1 MARLT
6 LALSLTSRYA
16 RYTVTTR
23 YPKKPSLSP
32 TDVPPGEKFIH
43 KRSLGQNF
51 LTSDVVP
58 TWMTDAAM
66 VKNEDIIFEIGPG
79 TGMLTKSLLE
89 RGARV
94 IAVEADLRALSE
106 LENRFASE
114 IKAGKLTLHHGDAR
128 EITPERLGFHDH
140 SFKVVAN
147 IPYYLSGFLL
157 RTLLESTVQ
166 PTSITFLIQKE
177 LAHRIARDKK
187 ESLLSLSVKVFG
199 EPTYFKNVSR
209 GHFNPKPNVDSA
221 ILVIQNITKNN
232 LSPEEITLFF
242 EILHL
247 GLGKKRKQLLSNLSH
262 IYVRTR
268 LESIF
273 TTLKL
278 QSTVRGEDVPLS
290 TWLQLTAYLAKE
302 KPHAS

>member
-1 MARLT
+1 LARLT

-16 RYTVTTR
+16 RYTVNTR
-23 YPKKPSLSP
+23 FSKKPTP
-32 TDVPPGEKFIH
+32 TDILPGEKFVH

-66 VKNEDIIFEIGPG
+66 VKKKDIVFEIGPG

-89 RGARV
+89 RGAHV
-94 IAVEADLRALSE
+94 IAVEADSRALSE
-106 LENRFASE
+106 LENRFATE
-114 IKAGKLTLHHGDAR
+114 IKTGKLTLHHGDAR
-128 EITPERLGFHDH
+128 EITPEKLGLNDH

-157 RTLLESTVQ
+157 RTLLESNVQ
-166 PTSITFLIQKE
+166 PSAITFLIQKE
-177 LAHRIARDKK
+177 LAHRIVRDKK

-199 EPTYFKNVSR
+199 EPTYYKNVSR

-232 LSPEEITLFF
+232 LSPQEIKLFF

-262 IYVRTR
+262 IYERTR
-268 LESIF
+268 LEGIF
-273 TTLKL
+273 TTLNL
-278 QSTVRGEDVPLS
+278 PFTVRGEDVPLPK
-290 TWLQLTAYLAKE
+290 WLELTTLLANR
-302 KPHAS
+302 AV